1 VAGPSQSAQPYS
13 LNMQTSRPPLVRLFS
28 LGSNGSGQLG
38 IGHQEDVSSPQPCIF
53 DEASSLQRLEPDD
66 EIVKVVAGGN
76 HTLVLFASGAVF
88 AAGSNEFGPFLLA
101 GTKSRKPGQYLMNT
115 LDGWRKSS
123 GSIMWCSPEKSCRIL

>member
-1 VAGPSQSAQPYS
+1 MPP
-13 LNMQTSRPPLVRLFS
+13 SRPPLVRLFS

-53 DEASSLQRLEPDD
+53 DEASSFQRLEPDD

-88 AAGSNEFGPFLLA
+88 AAGSNEFGQCGLPA
-101 GTKSRKPGQYLMNT
+101 STTTTPTSIYRRGEAYVEERKP
-115 LDGWRKSS
+115 WRR
-123 GSIMWCSPEKSCRIL
+123 GATF